1 MKKGQ
6 EYVGTVEKTEFPNKG
21 LINYTEEDGRV
32 TKVLVK
38 GVVKGQKVKFV
49 LNKKRSGKCEGRV
62 LEVVMQSP

>member
-38 GVVKGQKVKFV
+38 GVVKGQKV
-49 LNKKRSGKCEGRV
+49 
-62 LEVVMQSP
+62 